1 MFQTSNSAAHTDIPW
16 LHDINV
22 VVVDRPAS
30 GNRSVFIRG
39 GQGRRFK
46 AIEA

>member
-22 VVVDRPAS
+22 VVVNRLAS
-30 GNRSVFIRG
+30 GNSSIFIRG
-39 GQGRRFK
+39 GQGRRLK